1 MAADD
6 LVALLR
12 EISLF
17 AAIPEPE
24 LSALAPHLR
33 KRSYRRGE
41 VIMHRGDPAGAM
53 HLLVSGHVKI
63 ALPPTGGEEAETVL
77 ALLGAGACFGEIAAL
92 DGGPRSAT
100 ITALRPCVT
109 YALLREDLLD
119 FMRAHPEFALALLTT
134 LARRLRMANDW
145 LEDAF
150 VQDLDTRLARRLLD
164 LADQHGRETPEG
176 IEVTFPLTQ
185 ADLAGMLGATR
196 VRVNKLLSAY
206 QRAHLLR
213 LGKGAFTLLQP
224 DALRERAGR

>member
-1 MAADD
+1 MAVEDP
-6 LVALLR
+6 VALLR
-12 EISLF
+12 EVSLF
-17 AAIPEPE
+17 AAIPESE
-24 LSALAPHLR
+24 LTSLAARLR
-33 KRSYRRGE
+33 KRSYRRGD

-63 ALPPTGGEEAETVL
+63 ALPADGEESETVL

-100 ITALRPCVT
+100 VTALEPCAT

-119 FMRAHPEFALALLTT
+119 FVRGHPDFALALLTT
-134 LARRLRMANDW
+134 LAGRLRMTNDW

-164 LADQHGRETPEG
+164 LADAHGRETPHG

-206 QRAHLLR
+206 QSAHLLR